1 MYQLLEHPDIACALR
16 TGYPS
21 WIRDRDVDDE
31 PEDHEDIDGYSN
43 EDTLYE
49 ERREAAHGW

>member
-31 PEDHEDIDGYSN
+31 PEDHEDIDGYYN